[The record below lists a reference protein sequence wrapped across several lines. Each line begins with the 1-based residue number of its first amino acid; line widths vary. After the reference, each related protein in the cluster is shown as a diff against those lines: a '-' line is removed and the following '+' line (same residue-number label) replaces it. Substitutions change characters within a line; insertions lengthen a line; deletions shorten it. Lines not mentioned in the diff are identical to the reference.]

1 MAIQGTVRGGQQ
13 AIQNANV
20 YLLAANAGV
29 FTPNASG
36 YGNASVSLLKSVP
49 GQTFK
54 DTSGGATNGFYYA
67 STDSGGNFSISNDYT
82 CTANQQVYIYV
93 LGGNAGS
100 GTNTSA
106 GLMVVLGSCPTG
118 VGGGT
123 FATQT
128 PYVVVNEVTTV
139 AAAYA
144 FAGFATD
151 ATDVSSSGTPLAL
164 TGIANAFANAGNLA
178 NITTGTALATT
189 PAGNGAVP
197 QSEINTLANVL
208 ASCVNTAGGGSPTNV
223 TPCYQL
229 LNNAQSNGSSGTVPG
244 DTATAAINIAHNP
257 GANISPLYA
266 LSIPTPPFAPALSR
280 QPNDFTIQLTFSGG
294 GTAGET
300 AGENGVSP
308 IAIDGAGNVWL
319 AGNPPGPTG
328 TGDIIK
334 LSPLGAAISPST
346 GYTGGVGDPTG
357 IAIDNAIPE
366 NVWVA
371 NSSPTSVSK
380 LSEAGAVESGSGYTG
395 GGIAAGYAYL
405 IAIDGQSNVWVANN
419 QSTVSKLSSSGTPI
433 STSAGYTGGGQG
445 EPPGGIAID
454 GSGNAWISNA
464 EGGPSDVA
472 ELSSSG
478 TALSTANGYIGGGV
492 YNGIDGGIA
501 LDSSGRAWIA
511 DTTYPGFPPT
521 GTENVAELNNSGG
534 AISGANGYVLGGSQT
549 PLWTAIDGAGNV
561 WVAAGPAV
569 AELSSAGTILSPAS
583 TGYTV
588 AAGDVAE
595 IAIDGSGNAWTAV
608 QTGSYPNFGLS
619 AVELVGVATPVV
631 TPICAGLP
639 STPTLNGTSSLGTRP

>member
-1 MAIQGTVRGGQQ
+1 MRNPCSLLPLSLAVLISLGVTGCTLSPTAAPTADAGMAIQGTVRGGQQ

-380 LSEAGAVESGSGYTG
+380 LSEAGAVESGSGH
-395 GGIAAGYAYL
+395 
-405 IAIDGQSNVWVANN
+405 DG
-419 QSTVSKLSSSGTPI
+419 SSGT
-433 STSAGYTGGGQG
+433 SFHS
-445 EPPGGIAID
+445 
-454 GSGNAWISNA
+454 
-464 EGGPSDVA
+464 
-472 ELSSSG
+472 
-478 TALSTANGYIGGGV
+478 
-492 YNGIDGGIA
+492 
-501 LDSSGRAWIA
+501 
-511 DTTYPGFPPT
+511 
-521 GTENVAELNNSGG
+521 
-534 AISGANGYVLGGSQT
+534 
-549 PLWTAIDGAGNV
+549 
-561 WVAAGPAV
+561 
-569 AELSSAGTILSPAS
+569 
-583 TGYTV
+583 
-588 AAGDVAE
+588 
-595 IAIDGSGNAWTAV
+595 
-608 QTGSYPNFGLS
+608 
-619 AVELVGVATPVV
+619 
-631 TPICAGLP
+631 
-639 STPTLNGTSSLGTRP
+639 